1 MAISFTFMA
10 KFRNLFSIFSNEIC
24 NETGVGKIYL
34 CPRCLNGGCGYEILQ
49 NSCLYSRLT
58 HVFDNTATVIFAIFM
73 SFWGKKH
80 QSRSYFSEIMAKIEI
95 FSNHV
100 SGAVE
105 TNAVALGAQM
115 GPDRGANGPG
125 GEARV

>member
-1 MAISFTFMA
+1 MEMNA
-10 KFRNLFSIFSNEIC
+10 KIIKFPATHHSIFSIILNCLNLLIFFIQNFFVSSYEIC

-73 SFWGKKH
+73 SFWGKTVTLIN
-80 QSRSYFSEIMAKIEI
+80 FSK
-95 FSNHV
+95 
-100 SGAVE
+100 
-105 TNAVALGAQM
+105 
-115 GPDRGANGPG
+115 
-125 GEARV
+125 